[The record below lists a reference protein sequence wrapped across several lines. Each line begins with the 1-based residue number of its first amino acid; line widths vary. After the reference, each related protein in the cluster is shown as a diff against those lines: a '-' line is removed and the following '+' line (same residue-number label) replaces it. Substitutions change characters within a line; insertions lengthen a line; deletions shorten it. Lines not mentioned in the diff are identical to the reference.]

1 MFLSGKRTAGFPL
14 SRTQNCTLLENE
26 GWTRSNRTERILNR
40 PSRQRIP
47 STGDFFGSPLSG
59 QTGAVPSEEGRGIH
73 TPENLGESVARD
85 LKAYFFLF
93 LPTGEL
99 HHDRNVSYFE
109 NEVFRRCCAAAVN
122 NTHQREATIQTLS
135 LTLVSPSVRGTSAV
149 SANATT
155 EN

>member
-1 MFLSGKRTAGFPL
+1 MMRNAIKLSTTRALSKETGKSEIENIFLSGKRTAGFPL

-40 PSRQRIP
+40 PSRQQIP

-85 LKAYFFLF
+85 LKAYFFF
-93 LPTGEL
+93 FCRQGNSIMIGMWVTSKMKCFG
-99 HHDRNVSYFE
+99 VA
-109 NEVFRRCCAAAVN
+109 VRR
-122 NTHQREATIQTLS
+122 L
-135 LTLVSPSVRGTSAV
+135 
-149 SANATT
+149 
-155 EN
+155 